1 VYPKITISL
10 RFLLLY
16 PNPKRDKRNFILV
29 SVQKWD
35 TPFCFG
41 LTLKGIYKETA
52 LSQRE
57 LSWIYIALNY
67 NLKLFSYFKI
77 YDPNKNYNNSLIF
90 ALIVIKTLSMTGY
103 LSKNIDHFQNDIAI
117 KFQLYNSLFLSLPF
131 VKIEKTGILLSVLHN
146 QCEEGYLDNR
156 NPIQIIDSFFAG
168 HTKITDELEKL
179 DLLFKFVQY
188 IERQIVLFD
197 ALEDA
202 AYDKINDLKGP
213 GTVKQ
218 LESRLY
224 NYEYSPDE
232 RQKLDNFCVRLVLTA
247 HPTQFY
253 PGSVLGIIN
262 DLAISLRQNDTESI
276 NLLLQQL
283 GKTPFLNK
291 QKPTPYDEAVSLI
304 WFLENVFYHTISDII
319 VEFKDSLPFLD
330 PSVNPIIRMG
340 FWPGGDRDG
349 NPFVNADT
357 TFRVSRSLHIALLK
371 CYYRDVRKL
380 KRRLTFKGVDTIISS
395 LESDLYEQAFLRSTF
410 KIVKPEDLLR
420 PLREIKNILTSEHNG
435 LFIDQVDM
443 LINKVYCFGL
453 HFAFIDI
460 RQENEVH
467 TRLIS
472 QILTIN
478 NLSADEYND
487 MSEYDKISYLNTL
500 SCSVLPTDFDDKL
513 FADTILT
520 FQTIANI
527 QHQFGEAACH
537 RYIISQ
543 CSSSLNVIEV
553 LTLFRISGWKAE
565 EISMDIVPLFETI
578 EDLINA
584 PEVMKN
590 LYELPLYK
598 SHLTR
603 RKNKQTIM
611 LGFSDGTKDGGY
623 LMANWMIYKAKEE
636 LSKLSKDYGID
647 VLFFDGRGGPPARG
661 GGKTH
666 KFYASMDK
674 DISSKE
680 IQLTIQGQTISS
692 NFGIKES
699 ARFNIEQLLNAGVT
713 NNIFADT
720 SSNFTDEEE
729 KLIFDIADISLQSY
743 LELKNHP
750 AFVDYMSDVSPLKY
764 FGMTNIGSRPAK
776 RGKSE
781 KLTIKDLRAIPFVAS
796 WNMIKQNVPGFYGLG
811 TAIESLVKSGRFDE
825 LQSIYRKSLFFR
837 TLIDNSEMS
846 LFKTFLPLTRHISDH
861 PEYGVIWHKIKNE
874 FELTKKNL
882 LLLGDHDVL
891 MEAYPVERLSVNLRE
906 RIILPVNTIQQYAL
920 ARLREMDASDA
931 NDLKEAY
938 EKMVVRCAFG
948 IINAGRNSA

>member
-1 VYPKITISL
+1 M
-10 RFLLLY
+10 
-16 PNPKRDKRNFILV
+16 
-29 SVQKWD
+29 
-35 TPFCFG
+35 C
-41 LTLKGIYKETA
+41 
-52 LSQRE
+52 
-57 LSWIYIALNY
+57 
-67 NLKLFSYFKI
+67 
-77 YDPNKNYNNSLIF
+77 NSFIF
-90 ALIVIKTLSMTGY
+90 AHIVIKTLSMAGY
-103 LSKNIDHFQNDIAI
+103 LSKNIEHFHNDIAI

-131 VKIEKTGILLSVLHN
+131 VKIEKTGILLSVLLN
-146 QCEEGYLDNR
+146 QCEEGYNENK
-156 NPIQIIDSFFAG
+156 NPIQIVDSFFTG
-168 HTKITDELEKL
+168 HTKIANELEKL
-179 DLLFKFVQY
+179 DLLFRFVQY

-213 GTVKQ
+213 GTIKQ
-218 LESRLY
+218 LETKLFA
-224 NYEYSPDE
+224 YEYSSE
-232 RQKLDNFCVRLVLTA
+232 EKQKLDNFCVRLVLTA

-319 VEFKDSLPFLD
+319 VEYKDSLPFLD
-330 PSVNPIIRMG
+330 PSAHPIIRMG

-349 NPFVNADT
+349 NPFVKADT
-357 TFRVSRSLHIALLK
+357 TFRVSTSLHIALLK

-380 KRRLTFKGVDTIISS
+380 KRRLTFKGVDAIIST
-395 LESDLYEQAFLRSTF
+395 LENDLYEQAFLRSAH
-410 KIVKPEDLLR
+410 KIVRPADLLE
-420 PLREIKNILTSEHNG
+420 PLKEIKRILKSEHNG
-435 LFIDQVDM
+435 LFIDQVDG

-467 TRLIS
+467 TRLINE
-472 QILTIN
+472 ILSLNHQSIHDYN
-478 NLSADEYND
+478 ALSEN
-487 MSEYDKISYLNTL
+487 DKISYLNECL
-500 SCSVLPTDFDDKL
+500 WSVLSTDFENEI

-520 FQTIANI
+520 LQTITKI
-527 QHQFGEAACH
+527 QEQYGEDACH

-553 LTLFRISGWKAE
+553 LTLFRAAGFSADNINV
-565 EISMDIVPLFETI
+565 DIVPLFETI
-578 EDLINA
+578 EDLIHA
-584 PEVMKN
+584 PEIMKN
-590 LYELPLYK
+590 LYELPFYK
-598 SHLTR
+598 SHLLR

-636 LSKLSKDYGID
+636 LSRLSKDFGID

-729 KLIFDIADISLQSY
+729 KLIFAIADISLQSY

-811 TAIESLVKSGRFDE
+811 TAIESLIKSGRFEE
-825 LQSIYRKSLFFR
+825 LKSIYRKSLFFR

-846 LFKTFLPLTRHISDH
+846 LFKTFLPLTQQIEDH
-861 PEYGVIWHKIKNE
+861 PEYGIIWKKIKDE

-882 LLLGDHDVL
+882 LLLGDHDML

-920 ARLREMDASDA
+920 SKLRDLGDNNSHELRES
-931 NDLKEAY
+931 Y

>member
-1 VYPKITISL
+1 M
-10 RFLLLY
+10 
-16 PNPKRDKRNFILV
+16 
-29 SVQKWD
+29 
-35 TPFCFG
+35 
-41 LTLKGIYKETA
+41 A
-52 LSQRE
+52 
-57 LSWIYIALNY
+57 
-67 NLKLFSYFKI
+67 
-77 YDPNKNYNNSLIF
+77 
-90 ALIVIKTLSMTGY
+90 GY
-103 LSKNIDHFQNDIAI
+103 LSKNIEHFQNDIAI

-131 VKIEKTGILLSVLHN
+131 VKIEKTGILLSVLLN
-146 QCEEGYLDNR
+146 QCEEGYLENKH
-156 NPIQIIDSFFAG
+156 PIQIIDSFFSG
-168 HTKITDELEKL
+168 HTKISDELEKL
-179 DLLFKFVQY
+179 DLLFRFVQY

-213 GTVKQ
+213 GTIKQ
-218 LESRLY
+218 LETRLFAY
-224 NYEYSPDE
+224 DYSPE
-232 RQKLDNFCVRLVLTA
+232 EKQKLDNFCVRLVLTA

-304 WFLENVFYHTISDII
+304 WFLENVFYHTISDIMG
-319 VEFKDSLPFLD
+319 EYKDSLPFLD
-330 PSVNPIIRMG
+330 PSIHPIIRMG

-349 NPFVNADT
+349 NPFVKADT
-357 TFRVSRSLHIALLK
+357 TFRVSTSLHIALLK

-380 KRRLTFKGVDTIISS
+380 KRRLTFKGVDAIIST
-395 LESDLYEQAFLRSTF
+395 LENDLYEQAFLRSSY
-410 KIVKPEDLLR
+410 KIVKPTDLLG
-420 PLREIKNILTSEHNG
+420 PLQEIKRILTLEHNG
-435 LFIDQVDM
+435 LFIDQVDG
-443 LINKVYCFGL
+443 LINKVHCFGL

-467 TRLIS
+467 TRLINE
-472 QILTIN
+472 ILSLKQQSVGDYN
-478 NLSADEYND
+478 ALSEN
-487 MSEYDKISYLNTL
+487 DKIFYLNAG
-500 SCSVLPTDFDDKL
+500 SWSVQSTDFENEL

-520 FQTIANI
+520 LNTITKI
-527 QHQFGEAACH
+527 QDQYGEDACH

-553 LTLFRISGWKAE
+553 LTLFRAAGWNE
-565 EISMDIVPLFETI
+565 DNINVDIVPLFETI
-578 EDLINA
+578 DDLIHA
-584 PEVMKN
+584 PVIMKN
-590 LYELPLYK
+590 LYELPFYK
-598 SHLTR
+598 AHLLR

-636 LSKLSKDYGID
+636 LSKLSNDFGID

-729 KLIFDIADISLQSY
+729 KLIFAIADISLQSY

-811 TAIESLVKSGRFDE
+811 TAIESLVKSGRFEE
-825 LQSIYRKSLFFR
+825 LKSIYKKSLFFR
-837 TLIDNSEMS
+837 TLMDNSEMS
-846 LFKTFLPLTRHISDH
+846 LFKTFMPLTKQIADH
-861 PEYGVIWHKIKNE
+861 PEYGIIWKKIKDE

-882 LLLGDHDVL
+882 LLLGDHGML

-920 ARLREMDASDA
+920 SKLIELDDNNSNELRES
-931 NDLKEAY
+931 Y

>member
-1 VYPKITISL
+1 M
-10 RFLLLY
+10 
-16 PNPKRDKRNFILV
+16 
-29 SVQKWD
+29 
-35 TPFCFG
+35 C
-41 LTLKGIYKETA
+41 
-52 LSQRE
+52 
-57 LSWIYIALNY
+57 
-67 NLKLFSYFKI
+67 
-77 YDPNKNYNNSLIF
+77 NSFIF
-90 ALIVIKTLSMTGY
+90 AHIVIKTLSMAGY
-103 LSKNIDHFQNDIAI
+103 LSKNIEHFHNDIAI

-131 VKIEKTGILLSVLHN
+131 VKIEKTGILLSLLLN
-146 QCEEGYLDNR
+146 QCEEGYNENK

-168 HTKITDELEKL
+168 HTKISDELEKL
-179 DLLFKFVQY
+179 DLLFRFVQY

-213 GTVKQ
+213 GSIKQ
-218 LESRLY
+218 LETRLFA
-224 NYEYSPDE
+224 YEYTPE
-232 RQKLDNFCVRLVLTA
+232 EKQKLDNFCVRLVLTA

-304 WFLENVFYHTISDII
+304 WFLENVFYHTISDIMA
-319 VEFKDSLPFLD
+319 EYKDSLPFLD
-330 PSVNPIIRMG
+330 PSANPIIRMG

-349 NPFVNADT
+349 NPFVKADT
-357 TFRVSRSLHIALLK
+357 TFRVSTSLHIALLK

-380 KRRLTFKGVDTIISS
+380 KRRLTFKGVDAIIST
-395 LESDLYEQAFLRSTF
+395 LENDLYEQAFLRSAF
-410 KIVKPEDLLR
+410 KIVKPSDLLG
-420 PLREIKNILTSEHNG
+420 PLQEIKRILTSEHNG
-435 LFIDQVDM
+435 LFIDQVDG

-467 TRLIS
+467 TRLINE
-472 QILTIN
+472 ILSLN
-478 NLSADEYND
+478 HLSVDDYNALC
-487 MSEYDKISYLNTL
+487 ENDKIFYLNAG
-500 SCSVLPTDFDDKL
+500 SWSVQPADFENEL

-520 FQTIANI
+520 FKTITKI
-527 QHQFGEAACH
+527 QDQYGEDACH

-553 LTLFRISGWKAE
+553 LTLFRAAGFSADNINV
-565 EISMDIVPLFETI
+565 DIVPLFETI
-578 EDLINA
+578 EDLIHA
-584 PEVMKN
+584 PVIMKN
-590 LYELPLYK
+590 LYELPFYK
-598 SHLTR
+598 SHLLR

-636 LSKLSKDYGID
+636 LSKLSKDFGID

-720 SSNFTDEEE
+720 NSNFTDEEE
-729 KLIFDIADISLQSY
+729 KLIFAIADISLQSY

-811 TAIESLVKSGRFDE
+811 TAIESLVKSGRFEE
-825 LQSIYRKSLFFR
+825 LKSIYRKSLFFR

-846 LFKTFLPLTRHISDH
+846 LFKTFLPLTQQIEDH
-861 PEYGVIWHKIKNE
+861 PEYGIIWKKIKDE

-882 LLLGDHDVL
+882 LLLGDHDML

-920 ARLREMDASDA
+920 SKLRDLDDNNSHELRES
-931 NDLKEAY
+931 Y